1 MKKRSQSYI
10 LSLVWQIIEL
20 AGLLFSIPVIFI
32 FSILFTG
39 DSYTVFDFVNTYII
53 TSVAIFFLIKLIVL
67 VSYYRYKL
75 WAIYFNLIQNI
86 ILAIICTIF
95 IILSICS
102 DIFSIIYVFVLLIF
116 LILSWA
122 NYSCL
127 ISFKKD
133 R

>member
-1 MKKRSQSYI
+1 MKKKSPICIFSH
-10 LSLVWQIIEL
+10 VWQIIEL

-53 TSVAIFFLIKLIVL
+53 TSLAIFFLIKLIVL
-67 VSYYRYKL
+67 ISFSRNKI

-86 ILAIICTIF
+86 ILTIVCTIF

-102 DIFSIIYVFVLLIF
+102 DIFSIIYVFVLFIF
-116 LILSWA
+116 LFLSWA

-133 R
+133 K

>member
-1 MKKRSQSYI
+1 MKKSPIYIFSQ
-10 LSLVWQIIEL
+10 VWQIIEL

-53 TSVAIFFLIKLIVL
+53 TSLAIFFLIKLIVL
-67 VSYYRYKL
+67 ISFSRNKI

-86 ILAIICTIF
+86 ILTIVCTIF

-102 DIFSIIYVFVLLIF
+102 DIFSIIYVFVLFIF
-116 LILSWA
+116 LFLSWA

-133 R
+133 K

>member
-1 MKKRSQSYI
+1 MKNKSPICIFSQ
-10 LSLVWQIIEL
+10 VWQIIEL

>member
-1 MKKRSQSYI
+1 MKKKSPICIFSH
-10 LSLVWQIIEL
+10 VWQIIEL

-67 VSYYRYKL
+67 ISYSKYKL

-86 ILAIICTIF
+86 ILTIVCTIF

-102 DIFSIIYVFVLLIF
+102 DIFSIIYVFVLFIF
-116 LILSWA
+116 LFLSWA

-133 R
+133 K

>member
-1 MKKRSQSYI
+1 MKKSPIYIFSQ
-10 LSLVWQIIEL
+10 VWQIIEL

-53 TSVAIFFLIKLIVL
+53 TSLAIFFLIKLIVL
-67 VSYYRYKL
+67 ISFSRNKI

-86 ILAIICTIF
+86 ILTIVCTIF

-102 DIFSIIYVFVLLIF
+102 DIFSIIYVFVLFIF

-127 ISFKKD
+127 ISSKKD
-133 R
+133 K

>member
-1 MKKRSQSYI
+1 MKKSPIYIFSQ
-10 LSLVWQIIEL
+10 VWQIIEL

-53 TSVAIFFLIKLIVL
+53 TSLAIFFLIKLIVL
-67 VSYYRYKL
+67 ISFSRNKI

-86 ILAIICTIF
+86 ILTIVCTIF

-102 DIFSIIYVFVLLIF
+102 DIFLIIYVFVLFIF
-116 LILSWA
+116 LFLSWA

-133 R
+133 K